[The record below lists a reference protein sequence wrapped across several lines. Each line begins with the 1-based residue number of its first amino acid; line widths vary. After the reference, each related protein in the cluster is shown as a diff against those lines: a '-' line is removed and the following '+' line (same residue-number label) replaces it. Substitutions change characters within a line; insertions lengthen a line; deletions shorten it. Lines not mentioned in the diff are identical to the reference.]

1 MGDVLFFALSIVFF
15 AASLGLVH
23 LFEKLRG
30 QK

>member
-1 MGDVLFFALSIVFF
+1 MADVVFIALSVAFF

>member
-1 MGDVLFFALSIVFF
+1 MTDVIFVALSIVFF